1 MNRDMASND
10 LENGTAALNPP
21 PMPSGADESGC
32 SSSTSSAPASK
43 DRSEE
48 LPGLPRLNY
57 KLLDHKK
64 KLFLVGGLLVLEG
77 SILPIV
83 LFYPLWYATT
93 LRHGIL
99 FAIITS
105 FFGIVSGLEFAHR
118 SWRLILKDDTYRPL
132 DGGRWRFDFTH
143 LTLSIGYTVMT
154 GILIGASIP
163 HEPLVRPLA
172 MPLPLFFIEV
182 GSLALASGFMDA
194 RHMHTTCKV
203 SSIPKGAPIPP
214 ILLTFIE
221 DVVAVDGGAGKTYR
235 KRLLGRYKA
244 SKHFRGLIKGLNWF
258 WGVGSLL
265 VGAGSLAVV
274 WTVQQEIAYGI
285 GWGAPLVF
293 TTLWTFI
300 TILWA
305 RRSLQIEK
313 QSWMAELRYQCQ
325 HKDEKTPHS

>member
-1 MNRDMASND
+1 MASND
-10 LENGTAALNPP
+10 LENGRAALTPP
-21 PMPSGADESGC
+21 PVNLGPEESGGD
-32 SSSTSSAPASK
+32 SVASATMVK
-43 DRSEE
+43 DPGEE

-83 LFYPLWYATT
+83 LFYPLWFATN

-105 FFGIVSGLEFAHR
+105 FFGLVSGLEFAHR
-118 SWRLILKDDTYRPL
+118 SWRLIQKDDFYRPL
-132 DGGRWRFDFTH
+132 NGTRWRFDFTH
-143 LTLSIGYTVMT
+143 MTLSVGYTVMT

-182 GSLALASGFMDA
+182 GLLAIATGFMDA
-194 RHMHTTCKV
+194 MNLHATCKV
-203 SSIPKGAPIPP
+203 SSTPKGAPIPP

-235 KRLLGRYKA
+235 ERILNRYKI
-244 SKHFRGLIKGLNWF
+244 SKHFRALIRGLNWF
-258 WGVGSLL
+258 WGIGSLL

-274 WTVQQEIAYGI
+274 WTVPQEIAYGV
-285 GWGAPLVF
+285 GWGAPLGFVIIW
-293 TTLWTFI
+293 LAI
-300 TILWA
+300 TIPWTH
-305 RRSLQIEK
+305 RSLENEKRGWMANLRRKSQQGSEK
-313 QSWMAELRYQCQ
+313 Q
-325 HKDEKTPHS
+325 PVP

>member
-1 MNRDMASND
+1 MSRDMASND
-10 LENGTAALNPP
+10 LENGHAVLDPP
-21 PMPSGADESGC
+21 PASSGPEESGA
-32 SSSTSSAPASK
+32 SSASSATARK
-43 DRSEE
+43 QRSEE

-83 LFYPLWYATT
+83 LFYPLWFATT

-105 FFGIVSGLEFAHR
+105 FFGLVSGLEFAHR
-118 SWRLILKDDTYRPL
+118 SWRLILKDDRYRPL
-132 DGGRWRFDFTH
+132 DGKRWRFDFTH
-143 LTLSIGYTVMT
+143 MTLSIGYTVMT

-182 GSLALASGFMDA
+182 GSLALTTGIMEA
-194 RHMHTTCKV
+194 RKMPATCKV
-203 SSIPKGAPIPP
+203 SSTPKGAPIPP
-214 ILLTFIE
+214 VLLTFIE

-235 KRLLGRYKA
+235 KRLLGRYKV
-244 SKHFRGLIKGLNWF
+244 SKDFRALIKRLNWF
-258 WGVGSLL
+258 WGVGCTL

-274 WTVQQEIAYGI
+274 WTVPQEIAYGI

-293 TTLWTFI
+293 TIIWTAI
-300 TILWA
+300 TIFWS
-305 RRSLQIEK
+305 RKSLQIEK
-313 QSWMAELRYQCQ
+313 KRWMENLHRRQEEEKQAE
-325 HKDEKTPHS
+325 S

>member
-1 MNRDMASND
+1 MSRNMASND
-10 LENGTAALNPP
+10 LETGNVDLDPP
-21 PMPSGADESGC
+21 PALSGPDEPPD
-32 SSSTSSAPASK
+32 SSASSATASK
-43 DRSEE
+43 DQSEE

-57 KLLDHKK
+57 QILEHKK

-83 LFYPLWYATT
+83 LFYPLWYYTT

-132 DGGRWRFDFTH
+132 DGKRWRFDFTH
-143 LTLSIGYTVMT
+143 TTLSIGYTVMT

-182 GSLALASGFMDA
+182 GSLALATGWMEV
-194 RHMHTTCKV
+194 MNMPTTCKV
-203 SSIPKGAPIPP
+203 SSTPKGAPIPP
-214 ILLTFIE
+214 VLLTFIE

-235 KRLLGRYKA
+235 KRILHRYKV
-244 SKHFRGLIKGLNWF
+244 SKHFRTLIRGLNWF
-258 WGVGSLL
+258 WGVGSMI
-265 VGAGSLAVV
+265 VGVGSLVVV
-274 WTVQQEIAYGI
+274 WTIPQEIAYGI
-285 GWGAPLVF
+285 GWGAPLAF
-293 TTLWTFI
+293 TIIWTFI
-300 TILWA
+300 TIIWT
-305 RRSLQIEK
+305 RRSLRVEK
-313 QSWMAELRYQCQ
+313 KRWLDDLRGRSKQGS
-325 HKDEKTPHS
+325 EKPLGS

>member
-1 MNRDMASND
+1 MASSD

-21 PMPSGADESGC
+21 PAPGPDESGC
-32 SSSTSSAPASK
+32 ASSTSSAPASK
-43 DRSEE
+43 DPVEE

-57 KLLDHKK
+57 NLMDHKT
-64 KLFLVGGLLVLEG
+64 KLFVVGGLLVLEG
-77 SILPIV
+77 SILPII
-83 LFYPLWYATT
+83 LFYPLWYLTT

-118 SWRLILKDDTYRPL
+118 SWRLIQKDDKYRPL

-143 LTLSIGYTVMT
+143 TTLSIGYTLMT

-163 HEPLVRPLA
+163 DEPLVRPLA
-172 MPLPLFFIEV
+172 MPLPLFFVEV
-182 GSLALASGFMDA
+182 GSLALASGFMDV
-194 RHMHTTCKV
+194 RNLHTTCKV
-203 SSIPKGAPIPP
+203 SSIPKGAPMPP

-235 KRLLGRYKA
+235 KRLLGRYEA
-244 SKHFRGLIKGLNWF
+244 SKRFRALIRGLNWF
-258 WGVGSLL
+258 WGVGSIL

-274 WTVQQEIAYGI
+274 WTVQQEIAYGV

-300 TILWA
+300 TILWT
-305 RRSLQIEK
+305 RRALHTEK
-313 QSWMAELRYQCQ
+313 KTWMADLQYQCQ

>member
-1 MNRDMASND
+1 MASND
-10 LENGTAALNPP
+10 LENGHAVLDPP
-21 PMPSGADESGC
+21 PASSGPEESGG
-32 SSSTSSAPASK
+32 SSASSAHAGK
-43 DRSEE
+43 DRVDE

-83 LFYPLWYATT
+83 LFYPLWFDTN

-105 FFGIVSGLEFAHR
+105 FFGLVSGLEFAHR
-118 SWRLILKDDTYRPL
+118 SWRLILKDDKYRPL
-132 DGGRWRFDFTH
+132 DGKRWRFDFTH
-143 LTLSIGYTVMT
+143 MALSVGYTVMT

-182 GSLALASGFMDA
+182 GSLALSTGIMDA
-194 RHMHTTCKV
+194 MNLPTTCKV
-203 SSIPKGAPIPP
+203 SSTPKGAPIPP
-214 ILLTFIE
+214 VLLTFIE

-235 KRLLGRYKA
+235 KRLLGRYKV
-244 SKHFRGLIKGLNWF
+244 SKDFRALIKGLNWF
-258 WGVGSLL
+258 WGVGCIL

-274 WTVQQEIAYGI
+274 WTVPQEIAYGI
-285 GWGAPLVF
+285 GWGAPLGF
-293 TTLWTFI
+293 TIIWTAI
-300 TILWA
+300 TILWSHKA
-305 RRSLQIEK
+305 LHLEKKRWMANLRRQSQQEDEK
-313 QSWMAELRYQCQ
+313 QADS
-325 HKDEKTPHS
+325 

>member
-1 MNRDMASND
+1 MASND
-10 LENGTAALNPP
+10 LENGTAALNPSSLSP
-21 PMPSGADESGC
+21 GLADESGC
-32 SSSTSSAPASK
+32 ASSTSSAPAVK
-43 DRSEE
+43 NRSEE

-57 KLLDHKK
+57 KLLHHKK

-77 SILPIV
+77 SILPII
-83 LFYPLWYATT
+83 LFYPLWYTT
-93 LRHGIL
+93 DLRHGIL

-105 FFGIVSGLEFAHR
+105 FFGLVSGLEFAHR
-118 SWRLILKDDTYRPL
+118 SWRLIMKDDKYRPL
-132 DGGRWRFDFTH
+132 DGKRWRFDFTH
-143 LTLSIGYTVMT
+143 MTLSIGYTVMT

-182 GSLALASGFMDA
+182 GSLAITSGFMDA
-194 RHMHTTCKV
+194 RNMPTTCKV
-203 SSIPKGAPIPP
+203 SSTPKGAPMPP
-214 ILLTFIE
+214 VLLTFIE

-244 SKHFRGLIKGLNWF
+244 SKHFRALIKGLNWF
-258 WGVGSLL
+258 WGVGCIL

-274 WTVQQEIAYGI
+274 WTIPQEIAYGI

-293 TTLWTFI
+293 TILWTCI

-305 RRSLQIEK
+305 HRSLQTEK
-313 QSWMAELRYQCQ
+313 KTWMADLRYQCQ
-325 HKDEKTPHS
+325 QKEEKTPES

>member
-1 MNRDMASND
+1 MASND
-10 LENGTAALNPP
+10 LENGRAALTPP
-21 PMPSGADESGC
+21 PANLGPEESGGE
-32 SSSTSSAPASK
+32 SVSSATMVK
-43 DRSEE
+43 DPGEE

-83 LFYPLWYATT
+83 LFYPLWFATD

-105 FFGIVSGLEFAHR
+105 FFGLVSGLEFAHR
-118 SWRLILKDDTYRPL
+118 SWRLIQKDDLYRPL
-132 DGGRWRFDFTH
+132 NGTRWRFDFTH
-143 LTLSIGYTVMT
+143 MTLSVGYTVMT

-182 GSLALASGFMDA
+182 GLLAISTGLMDA
-194 RHMHTTCKV
+194 MNLPATCKV
-203 SSIPKGAPIPP
+203 SSTPKGAPIPP

-235 KRLLGRYKA
+235 QRLLNRYKI
-244 SKHFRGLIKGLNWF
+244 SKHFRALIKGLNWF
-258 WGVGSLL
+258 WGIGSILI
-265 VGAGSLAVV
+265 GAGSLAVV
-274 WTVQQEIAYGI
+274 WTVPQEIAYGI
-285 GWGAPLVF
+285 GWGAPLGFVIIW
-293 TTLWTFI
+293 LAI
-300 TILWA
+300 TIPWTH
-305 RRSLQIEK
+305 RSLEVEKRGWMADLRRQSQQENEK
-313 QSWMAELRYQCQ
+313 QPV
-325 HKDEKTPHS
+325 T

>member
-1 MNRDMASND
+1 MASDD
-10 LENGTAALNPP
+10 LENGHAAVDPP
-21 PMPSGADESGC
+21 TTLSGPDESE
-32 SSSTSSAPASK
+32 SSSASSATESREPM
-43 DRSEE
+43 EE

-64 KLFLVGGLLVLEG
+64 KLFLVGGLLLLEG

-83 LFYPLWYATT
+83 LFYPLWFATS

-118 SWRLILKDDTYRPL
+118 SWRLIMKDDKYRPL
-132 DGGRWRFDFTH
+132 GGKRWRFDFTH
-143 LTLSIGYTVMT
+143 MTLSIGYTVMT

-182 GSLALASGFMDA
+182 GVLAVATGFMDA
-194 RHMHTTCKV
+194 RNMAATCNV
-203 SSIPKGAPIPP
+203 SSTPKGAPIPP
-214 ILLTFIE
+214 VLLTFIE

-235 KRLLGRYKA
+235 ERLLGRYKI
-244 SKHFRGLIKGLNWF
+244 SKDFRALIRGLNWF
-258 WGVGSLL
+258 WGVGSVL

-274 WTVQQEIAYGI
+274 WTVPQEIGYGI
-285 GWGAPLVF
+285 GWGAPLGF
-293 TTLWTFI
+293 TIIWTTI
-300 TILWA
+300 TIFWA
-305 RRSLQIEK
+305 HYALRS
-313 QSWMAELRYQCQ
+313 
-325 HKDEKTPHS
+325 EKTRWVVRCERQGREKNEKHAES

>member
-1 MNRDMASND
+1 MSHDMATDD
-10 LENGTAALNPP
+10 LENGNAVLDPP
-21 PMPSGADESGC
+21 PASSGPDESGC
-32 SSSTSSAPASK
+32 SSASSAIANNDPSQ
-43 DRSEE
+43 E

-57 KLLDHKK
+57 QLLDHKK

-77 SILPIV
+77 SILPLV
-83 LFYPLWYATT
+83 LFYPLWYDTT

-118 SWRLILKDDTYRPL
+118 SWRLIMKDDYYRPL
-132 DGGRWRFDFTH
+132 NGKRWRFDFTH
-143 LTLSIGYTVMT
+143 TTLSIGYTVMT

-182 GSLALASGFMDA
+182 GSLALSTGVMDMKNMPA
-194 RHMHTTCKV
+194 TCKV
-203 SSIPKGAPIPP
+203 SSTPKGAPIPP
-214 ILLTFIE
+214 VLLTFIE

-235 KRLLGRYKA
+235 ERLLGRYKV
-244 SKHFRGLIKGLNWF
+244 SKDFRKLIKGLNWF
-258 WGVGSLL
+258 WGIGSIL

-274 WTVQQEIAYGI
+274 WTIPQEIAYGI

-293 TTLWTFI
+293 TIVWTFI
-300 TILWA
+300 TVLWT
-305 RRSLQIEK
+305 RRSLRIEK
-313 QSWMAELRYQCQ
+313 KRWMADLKRKSHQEN
-325 HKDEKTPHS
+325 EKPPDS